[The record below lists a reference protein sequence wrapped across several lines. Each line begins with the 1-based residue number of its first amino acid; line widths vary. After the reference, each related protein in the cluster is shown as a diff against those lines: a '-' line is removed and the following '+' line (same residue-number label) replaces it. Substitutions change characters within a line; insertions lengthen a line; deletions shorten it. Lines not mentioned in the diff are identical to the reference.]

1 MYLLKKNINNL
12 LIKKGNKMENA
23 IKKIN
28 KSQIKTLFVVD
39 KNKKL
44 LGSITDGDIRRTII
58 KKKNLNINVENVM
71 NKKFK
76 FFYKNKNDLDN
87 YENLFKQKVFGIPVL
102 EKSKKI
108 IFFLIKKN
116 ELKKNFKN
124 TIFLMAG
131 GKGKRLYPLT
141 KNTPKPMLKIKD
153 VPIIERVIVNFKE
166 QGFTNFVISINYLE
180 KKIKK
185 YLKNGERL
193 NVKVEYIEEKNF

>member
-1 MYLLKKNINNL
+1 
-12 LIKKGNKMENA
+12 MENA

-76 FFYKNKNDLDN
+76 FFYKNKNDLYN
-87 YENLFKQKVFGIPVL
+87 YENLFKQKVFCIPVL

-108 IFFLIKKN
+108 IFFFN
-116 ELKKNFKN
+116 
-124 TIFLMAG
+124 
-131 GKGKRLYPLT
+131 
-141 KNTPKPMLKIKD
+141 
-153 VPIIERVIVNFKE
+153 
-166 QGFTNFVISINYLE
+166 
-180 KKIKK
+180 KKI
-185 YLKNGERL
+185 
-193 NVKVEYIEEKNF
+193 